1 MGRRV
6 LQKFTEKQIQINTD
20 TRTNQHKYKYK
31 STQIQLQQNWGRAET
46 KLAEGA
52 PPITDGGTMKGGG
65 GRTPIHVLPLHN
77 TNTNTDTNTNDQTK
91 S

>member
-6 LQKFTEKQIQINTD
+6 LQKFTEKQIQINTNIYFQIKQIQEQIK
-20 TRTNQHKYKYK
+20 TNINTNQHKYKYSK
-31 STQIQLQQNWGRAET
+31 IEEEPGT

-65 GRTPIHVLPLHN
+65 GRTPIHVLL
-77 TNTNTDTNTNDQTK
+77 
-91 S
+91 